1 MAAFI
6 ELVNATKTKGQTKLT
21 LNTVFPVGQCGCL
34 KEQILQ
40 APAMPIL

>member
-1 MAAFI
+1 MVVFI

-34 KEQILQ
+34 KEQFQ
-40 APAMPIL
+40 QVPTMPIL